1 MSGLFS
7 SVKKAKAPAFVAPPV
22 TDDTEA
28 VKEAALRESERL
40 RKRKGF
46 ASTIVTGPNEEH
58 PWLIQISS
66 KRS

>member
-7 SVKKAKAPAFVAPPV
+7 SVKKTKAPAFTAPPV

-46 ASTIVTGPNEEH
+46 ASTIVTGPTGVSGNA
-58 PWLIQISS
+58 PGTRNTLG
-66 KRS
+66 